1 METVNEQK
9 LSDLKQIER
18 KAREILFSVSTLL
31 TEENLKPQNPDV
43 RRRIELL
50 KIWRQKK
57 AIELE
62 MQPFMILANRTIIAV
77 ATLEPKSL
85 EELGLVSGIGLKKLE
100 AYGKEIMEII
110 APDTKPSE
118 TLPSMGYIPLA

>member
-77 ATLEPKSL
+77 ATLKPKSL